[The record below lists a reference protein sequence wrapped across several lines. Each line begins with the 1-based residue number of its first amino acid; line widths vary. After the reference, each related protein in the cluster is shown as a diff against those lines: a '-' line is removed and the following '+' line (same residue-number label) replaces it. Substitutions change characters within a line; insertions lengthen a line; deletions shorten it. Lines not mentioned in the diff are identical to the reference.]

1 MGWDEAFL
9 QSAVDTCTSLSG
21 RIEDCPLFTIQD
33 ASVYDTCKF
42 DVPEIVK
49 GDNVLK
55 PGNVLPGNVKIV
67 AGPAPALPGAPAAAS
82 SPSTPVVPTLSFAP
96 GTSVSS
102 GGNYVPGAVFVAS
115 TPTADSSTLDA
126 APATPTTTSSTS
138 TPPPPP
144 PPPAT
149 TAPPTTS
156 SLLPDQRIVST
167 VYSTMGNEVLE
178 LIMVEEDITVTTDV
192 TTTVSVYTTVAGYR
206 KRDMLRHKKRHGHGH
221 VHGYA

>member
-1 MGWDEAFL
+1 MGWDEGFL
-9 QSAVDTCTSLSG
+9 QSAVDTCTDLSG
-21 RIEDCPLFTIQD
+21 RIQDCPLFTIQD

-42 DVPEIVK
+42 DIPELVK
-49 GDNVLK
+49 GDNIVN
-55 PGNVLPGNVKIV
+55 PGTVLPGNVKIV

-82 SPSTPVVPTLSFAP
+82 PSTPVVPTLGFTP
-96 GTSVSS
+96 GTSISS

-115 TPTADSSTLDA
+115 KPTADSTTPDA

-144 PPPAT
+144 AT
-149 TAPPTTS
+149 TAPPTS
-156 SLLPDQRIVST
+156 SILPDQRIVST

-178 LIMVEEDITVTTDV
+178 LVMIEEDITVTTDV
-192 TTTVSVYTTVAGYR
+192 TATVSVYTTIGGYR
-206 KRDMLRHKKRHGHGH
+206 KRDLLRHKKKHGHGQ